1 MKKRSYKKNSKY
13 NWLEDMDRAIA
24 KKQRLEE
31 RLAEIKAY
39 FESEETRAALP
50 ESVRKRIEAD
60 IKFYGKKENDD

>member
-1 MKKRSYKKNSKY
+1 
-13 NWLEDMDRAIA
+13 MDGAIA

>member
-13 NWLEDMDRAIA
+13 NWREDMDRAIA
-24 KKQRLEE
+24 RKQRLEE
-31 RLAEIKAY
+31 RLAETKAY

-50 ESVRKRIEAD
+50 EPVRKRIEAD

>member
-39 FESEETRAALP
+39 FESEETRASLP
-50 ESVRKRIEAD
+50 KEVRERIEAD
-60 IKFYGKKENDD
+60 VEFYGKKENDD